1 MEMLLNKGDT
11 EIKMSKNRQ
20 QKMIFLKVF
29 LGMKVTDNVRNELI
43 QRRDHLFDNPFY
55 SRHYRLT
62 NQIYPWQVAPQQSLF
77 PFLFDKTKVI
87 IFFQKLAEKKINF
100 PKKSLPLPNKCK
112 VIIGLIQKCKVIIG
126 LIQKCKDFLGR
137 DTLYFVPLCWKSQ
150 HRGTESTKYHRE
162 IATQKWICLLVNDTP
177 QKICLDNE

>member
-20 QKMIFLKVF
+20 QKMNFLKVF

-62 NQIYPWQVAPQQSLF
+62 NQIYPWQVAPQQSLI

-112 VIIGLIQKCKVIIG
+112 VIIGLIQKCKVLLG
-126 LIQKCKDFLGR
+126 LIQNKCKDFLGR
-137 DTLYFVPLCWKSQ
+137 DTL
-150 HRGTESTKYHRE
+150 
-162 IATQKWICLLVNDTP
+162 
-177 QKICLDNE
+177 